1 MPKAGDVSR
10 AAGRPLSPDEGASGL
25 DPDNAFWRFS
35 LAVYASDGVAQEC
48 LALQEALKAD
58 VNLLLFC
65 AWMGARN
72 VALTRSDLEA
82 AGAAVEVWHARV
94 VRPLRGVRQQ
104 IKALARG
111 EFEAFRSQV
120 KSLEL
125 KAEQVEQAILYV
137 HAQTIDPAT
146 SGAQPREMIAENIRM
161 YLAAAAGDRPAA
173 AGQFPVACLIEAA
186 LRQMPA

>member
-1 MPKAGDVSR
+1 MPKAGDASR
-10 AAGRPLSPDEGASGL
+10 AAGRLLSPEDGASAL
-25 DPDNAFWRFS
+25 DLDNVFWRFS
-35 LAVYASDGVAQEC
+35 LAVYASDGVAREC

-72 VALTRSDLEA
+72 VALTQSDLEA
-82 AGAAVEVWHARV
+82 AGMAVEVWHARV

-125 KAEQVEQAILYV
+125 EAEQVEQAILYA
-137 HAQTIDPAT
+137 HARTIEPAT
-146 SGAQPREMIAENIRM
+146 SGAEPREMIAENIRM
-161 YLAAAAGDRPAA
+161 YLEAATGDRAA
-173 AGQFPVACLIEAA
+173 TAGQLPVVRLSDAA
-186 LRQMPA
+186 LRQIPA

>member
-1 MPKAGDVSR
+1 MPKAVDASR
-10 AAGRPLSPDEGASGL
+10 AAGRPLSPDGGASGL
-25 DPDNAFWRFS
+25 DLDNAFWRFS
-35 LAVYASDGVAQEC
+35 LAIYASDGVAQEC
-48 LALQEALKAD
+48 LVLQEALAAD

-72 VALTRSDLEA
+72 IALTQSDLEA
-82 AGAAVEVWHARV
+82 AGMAVEVWHVRV

-104 IKALARG
+104 IKALARS

-125 KAEQVEQAILYV
+125 EAEQVEQAILYA

-146 SGAQPREMIAENIRM
+146 SGAQPRETIIENIRM
-161 YLAAAAGDRPAA
+161 YLEAAAGDRPAT
-173 AGQFPVACLIEAA
+173 AGQLPVACLIEAA
-186 LRQMPA
+186 LRPMPA